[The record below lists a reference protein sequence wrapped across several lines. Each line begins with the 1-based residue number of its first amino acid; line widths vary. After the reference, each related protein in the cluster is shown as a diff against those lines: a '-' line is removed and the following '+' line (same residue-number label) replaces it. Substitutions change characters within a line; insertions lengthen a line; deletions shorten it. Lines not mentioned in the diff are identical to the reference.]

1 MLDDEE
7 IVLIQFARINVDFKY
22 YGVFNSEE
30 DAIECI
36 NNDEDVYLNSCRCF
50 SRRKV
55 NELFIK
61 QEIVFGKDVIG
72 YIISNYDYKNI
83 YNLDDDYLYDDIRTY
98 IEGFVENIYG
108 YYLDMNSGQLFSL
121 ENSFVI
127 NGEPNEDCIN
137 EIIELVEELN

>member
-1 MLDDEE
+1 MLDDEQ

-22 YGVFNSEE
+22 YGVFDSEE

-36 NNDEDVYLNSCRCF
+36 NNDDEDVYLNSCRCF

-55 NELFIK
+55 NELFNK
-61 QEIVFGKDVIG
+61 QGIVFGKDVIG
-72 YIISNYDYKNI
+72 YIISNYESI
-83 YNLDDDYLYDDIRTY
+83 YNLDDNYLYDDIRNY
-98 IEGFVENIYG
+98 MEGFKENVYG
-108 YYLDMNSGQLFSL
+108 YYLDMNNGQLFSL
-121 ENSFVI
+121 ENPFVI